1 MILGVDTSN
10 YTTSTALFDLQS
22 GTIRNF
28 KKMLPVK
35 QGERGLR
42 QSDAVYHH
50 TANLPLLI
58 DDTFSF
64 CNNIECV
71 GVSTKPRDVEGSY
84 MPCFKA
90 GYNVANAVSKVLG
103 VELYEFS
110 HQAGH
115 IAAAL
120 FSANKLD
127 LIEKSFVAFHFS
139 GGTSEALL
147 VTPDK
152 NTVFNCKLIAASSD
166 LKAGQVIDRCGVM
179 LGMQFPC
186 GAELERLSQLSD
198 KNYKVKTPYKDGFV
212 SLSGIENKFINMNK
226 SGDRP
231 CDIARFTIDSICSA
245 VDVMTQGII
254 DTYGELPLIYAGGVM
269 SNRYI
274 KEKIVSKYGGYFA
287 EPEFSAD
294 NSAGVAVLAAYKGG
308 YIK

>member
-1 MILGVDTSN
+1 MILGIDTSN
-10 YTTSTALFDLQS
+10 YTTSTALYDTQT
-22 GTIRNF
+22 GCIHNF

-58 DDTFSF
+58 DDTFSL
-64 CNNIECV
+64 CKKIDSV
-71 GVSTKPRDVEGSY
+71 GVSTRPRDVEGSY

-90 GYNVANAVSKVLG
+90 GFNIANAVSKVLG
-103 VELYEFS
+103 APLYEFS
-110 HQAGH
+110 HQVGH

-127 LIEKSFVAFHFS
+127 LLEKQFVAFHFS
-139 GGTSEALL
+139 GGTSEAVL
-147 VTPDK
+147 VTPDEH
-152 NTVFNCKLIAASSD
+152 NVFNCRLISASSD

-186 GAELERLSQLSD
+186 GAELEQLSALSQ
-198 KNYKVKTPYKDGFV
+198 KEFKTKASLKDGFV
-212 SLSGIENKFINMNK
+212 SLSGIENKFMNLYNA
-226 SGDRP
+226 GEAP
-231 CDIARFTIDSICSA
+231 CDIAKFTIDSICSA
-245 VDVMTQGII
+245 VDAMTRHII
-254 DTYGELPLIYAGGVM
+254 DVYGELPLVYAGGVM

-274 KEKIVSKYGGYFA
+274 KDKIVSKYGGFFA
-287 EPEFSAD
+287 EPVFSAD

-308 YIK
+308 YI